1 MDNALTMENVF
12 HEVMMRECKG
22 EEEKQWETARHE
34 IMAEAIQASC
44 NYYGSRNCTNNYEI
58 EQER

>member
-12 HEVMMRECKG
+12 HEMMMRTAKG
-22 EEEKQWETARHE
+22 EEEKDWENLRHS
-34 IMAEAIQASC
+34 IMQESITETC

>member
-1 MDNALTMENVF
+1 MDNALSLENVY
-12 HEVMMRECKG
+12 HEILLRGCKG
-22 EEEKQWETARHE
+22 EEEKDWENLRHS
-34 IMAEAIQASC
+34 IMQESITETC